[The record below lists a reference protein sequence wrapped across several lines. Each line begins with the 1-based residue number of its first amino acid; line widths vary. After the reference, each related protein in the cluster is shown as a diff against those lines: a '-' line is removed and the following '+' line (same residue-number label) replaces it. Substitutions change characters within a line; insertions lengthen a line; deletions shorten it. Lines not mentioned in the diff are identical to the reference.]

1 MGMGRTLSED
11 FLREGCAV
19 ALVDVKGPALA
30 EAQAELAQTGKCA
43 AFVCDISDGEAVYA
57 LARRVEKEFGPVDI
71 PVNNAGIVQAREL
84 LDLSDDDIEKTLR
97 INLTAQFW
105 TCKAFLP
112 SMIQRGS
119 GHIVNFASAGGIL
132 ASGAA
137 YFPHHFFGP
146 GRWEGKAFNPT
157 GENRGYGYNLFQDAG
172 GKIYRTRRM
181 DTEIGLSDYDGK
193 PAFKLNY
200 GAYNSGTVHSMRD
213 EVRRINDDLFLGLGY
228 MALGGGKINPAPFA
242 LVGPAKAWVGV
253 DQP

>member
-1 MGMGRTLSED
+1 MKAFKGILIFTGILILLAAAVTGINILQKGGAWDGRSMEEILGVAPQKATLED
-11 FLREGCAV
+11 IRKLNKAEIFQLYYAASAPSFQEFKGEFAAV
-19 ALVDVKGPALA
+19 TVDV
-30 EAQAELAQTGKCA
+30 
-43 AFVCDISDGEAVYA
+43 
-57 LARRVEKEFGPVDI
+57 
-71 PVNNAGIVQAREL
+71 
-84 LDLSDDDIEKTLR
+84 
-97 INLTAQFW
+97 
-105 TCKAFLP
+105 
-112 SMIQRGS
+112 
-119 GHIVNFASAGGIL
+119 GIL

-137 YFPHHFFGP
+137 YFTHHFFGP

-181 DTEIGLSDYDGK
+181 DTEIGPSDYDGK
-193 PAFKLNY
+193 PAFKLHY

-213 EVRRINDDLFLGLGY
+213 EIRRINDRLFLGLGY